1 MAVSSLAQCSQCF
14 SGGVSIE
21 EGLGTPWEHSERV
34 QSADAVGT
42 SEGCRKEGLGQ
53 GKGGLVSQRQHPR
66 EQAFFFLVSWSSGHI
81 R

>member
-21 EGLGTPWEHSERV
+21 EGLGTPWEHSGGYRVQMQLAPLSAVGKRASARERV
-34 QSADAVGT
+34 GW
-42 SEGCRKEGLGQ
+42 
-53 GKGGLVSQRQHPR
+53 SQQQHPR